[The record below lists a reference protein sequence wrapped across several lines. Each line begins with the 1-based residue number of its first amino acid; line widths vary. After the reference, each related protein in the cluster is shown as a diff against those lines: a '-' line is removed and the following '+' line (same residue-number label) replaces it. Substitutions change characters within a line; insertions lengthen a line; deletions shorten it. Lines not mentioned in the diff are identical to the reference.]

1 MEVSRMALRLTLII
15 LGTLVL
21 ISYVIGFVRADDPM
35 AFWGGLREN
44 GWKFVVPF
52 MLLAVIGFILFW
64 WTALFTIQDEDMKK
78 LRWPCGASDGQGGFR
93 LLLSL
98 LIFLVPS
105 IFWLEATIFHVNHR
119 YSWSPVLPIGIL
131 VLVAIGCI
139 MCGLLAL
146 AALQDS
152 LPGAKRMLVGAVLV
166 GIQCIIN
173 DAIIWNA
180 FFPW

>member
-1 MEVSRMALRLTLII
+1 M
-15 LGTLVL
+15 
-21 ISYVIGFVRADDPM
+21 
-35 AFWGGLREN
+35 
-44 GWKFVVPF
+44 
-52 MLLAVIGFILFW
+52 
-64 WTALFTIQDEDMKK
+64 
-78 LRWPCGASDGQGGFR
+78 
-93 LLLSL
+93 
-98 LIFLVPS
+98 
-105 IFWLEATIFHVNHR
+105 
-119 YSWSPVLPIGIL
+119 LPIGIL

-152 LPGAKRMLVGAVLV
+152 LPGAKRMLAGAVLV